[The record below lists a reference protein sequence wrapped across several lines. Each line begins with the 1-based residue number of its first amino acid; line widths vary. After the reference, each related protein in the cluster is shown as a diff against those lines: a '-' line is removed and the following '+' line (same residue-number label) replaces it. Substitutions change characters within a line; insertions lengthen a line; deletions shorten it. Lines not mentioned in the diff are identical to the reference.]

1 MKLYR
6 LLLIV
11 AIMLSVQL
19 LPAQENCYETQRAKG
34 IQLYNQ
40 GDYAAAAKNFEAAK
54 SCTYVPSNNDLDA
67 WIEKCVI
74 VVRLSVRKLDFAATG
89 SEEKCVEVTTNAK
102 SFRAAN
108 APSWCKV
115 TQQGKTVYVSCQDNL
130 DVEPREG
137 KISIFSGGKTVFLEV
152 TQRSADLEMDFD
164 PEELE
169 FSSQEETL
177 KVKVTTNASGWSVEA
192 APSWL
197 VAARHDDTLVVTSY
211 QNASSSLRTAELT
224 LSASGQLFPLSVRQ
238 LPGDTVVTVSLNDLV
253 FPSEGDAMQ
262 VRVKGNVAGWQVT
275 PSDNWISVQRYTD
288 SVTII
293 TKENPSVFSRHGSV
307 RVSCGNKYDEVQV
320 HQSPHVTPFTMPVSE
335 LSDSK
340 EVSKETIEVRSN
352 PSNLRVFVDDSLVR
366 YTPFSYHVDFEH
378 HSLLMGFERREYLFN
393 DQQEDIEFNPGMRF
407 ATITM
412 SGSKSYGMMT
422 GFVGKQSFGAFS
434 HFQVP
439 KPLVKEFGNQ
449 EDTWS
454 GYHFAVGPFY
464 RPIPYVGIYAGL
476 GAAVYG
482 NYEADRPW
490 LPKTGLD
497 YEMGV
502 MGFYKNLAL
511 SMGMYAS
518 HQGEGQRHYAFLFGL
533 GGYLK
538 RYYDD
543 RFGYCASDSR
553 RWWSLNYVT
562 RPAVQGKGVMFGDL
576 GKELARGYI
585 KTMYIYTDPT
595 HNIDTLRSV
604 EGSAGILFT
613 PVNGLID
620 VCLGVSAEVNIT
632 GKENRFQGV
641 GVEAG
646 VIMNFW
652 RFPLMVMLHESDL
665 FEERKLYFDFGIGF
679 HLGEFKRCS
688 YK

>member
-1 MKLYR
+1 MKIAR
-6 LLLIV
+6 F
-11 AIMLSVQL
+11 
-19 LPAQENCYETQRAKG
+19 LPAILFFLCMPMLHAQVNCYETQRNKG

-40 GDYAAAAKNFEAAK
+40 GDYAAASKNFIAAK
-54 SCTYVPSNNDLDA
+54 SCTDAPANNDLDA
-67 WIEKCVI
+67 WIDKCVI
-74 VVRLSVRKLDFAATG
+74 VVRLSVKKLDFAASG

-115 TQQGKTVYVSCQDNL
+115 TQQGKTVYVSCEDNL
-130 DVEPREG
+130 EVAPREG
-137 KISIFSGGKTVFLEV
+137 KISISSGGKTTYLEV
-152 TQRSADLEMDFD
+152 TQRSADLEMEFD

-169 FSSQEETL
+169 FSSKAETL
-177 KVKVTTNASGWSVEA
+177 KVKVSSNVPGWAVET

-197 VAARHDDTLVVTSY
+197 VAARQEDTLVVTSY
-211 QNASSSLRTAELT
+211 QNASSSLRTGELT
-224 LSASGQLFPLSVRQ
+224 LSASGQLFPFPVRQ
-238 LPGDTVVTVSLNDLV
+238 LPGDTVVTVNVKELV

-262 VRVKGNVAGWQVT
+262 VRVSGNVAGWKVE

-293 TKENPSVFSRHGSV
+293 TKENPSVFSRHGAV
-307 RVSCGNKYDEVQV
+307 RVSCGNKYDEVKV

-340 EVSKETIEVRSN
+340 EVSKEAIEVRSN
-352 PSNLRVFVDDSLVR
+352 PSNLRVFVDDTLIR

-393 DQQEDIEFNPGMRF
+393 DKQEDIEFNPGTRF
-407 ATITM
+407 ATITL
-412 SGSKSYGMMT
+412 SGSKSYGLMT
-422 GFVGKQSFGAFS
+422 GFVGKKSFGAFS

-449 EDTWS
+449 EDNWS
-454 GYHFAVGPFY
+454 GYHFSVGPFY

-476 GAAVYG
+476 GGAVYG
-482 NYEADRPW
+482 SYEADRPW

-518 HQGEGQRHYAFLFGL
+518 HQGEEWRYSFLFGL

-576 GKELARGYI
+576 GKEIARGYV

-595 HNIDTLRSV
+595 QNIDTLRSV
-604 EGSAGILFT
+604 EASAGILFT

-620 VCLGVSAEVNIT
+620 VCLGVGAEVNIK
-632 GKENRFQGV
+632 GMEERFQGV
-641 GVEAG
+641 GAELG

-652 RFPLMVMLHESDL
+652 RFPVMVMLHESDL
-665 FEERKLYFDFGIGF
+665 FEQRKLYVDFGIGF